1 MNPPTACREAI
12 RRLWDYLDDDLSPE
26 EHRAVEEHLSFCLRC
41 CGELEFSR
49 EVRRMLHG
57 SAEPTIPDEV
67 QARLERLLDD
77 VLPDAPIPGVP
88 ATIDP
93 ATIDPAQDD
102 PHGSD
107 TGAIT

>member
-1 MNPPTACREAI
+1 MSPPPACREAI
-12 RRLWDYLDDDLSPE
+12 RRLWDYLDDDLSPQE
-26 EHRAVEEHLSFCLRC
+26 QGAVEEHLNFCLRC

-49 EVRRMLHG
+49 EIRRMLDATAG
-57 SAEPTIPDEV
+57 SPVPGDV

-77 VLPDAPIPGVP
+77 VLPEVPIVISPVGSGPPVE
-88 ATIDP
+88 
-93 ATIDPAQDD
+93 